1 MARCDGKRDCA
12 DGSDE
17 KPEMCVEFNSANPP
31 NRVPNIAL
39 PTTPTGRI
47 DMDSLSTSS
56 DEIEYLISTVP
67 EASNVDAVVNEFR
80 DLLFRQEMLISMLRE
95 ENLKLRLQL
104 LGRLASGAGS
114 QLALPPP
121 RLPASPPPRPVVPVN
136 NNNFNNLRD
145 QFRRP
150 ETTRPVIT
158 PLGSNNN
165 QNANTRNEQN
175 RRPEVYRPQILLPE
189 IPRPEVTRPKI
200 PLPIVREEVSR
211 PKIPLPTTPPRVES
225 PKQSIPLNLGQ
236 TSLTSEPREDGM
248 SPDSRP

>member
-17 KPEMCVEFNSANPP
+17 KPEMCVKFNSANPP

-165 QNANTRNEQN
+165 QIANTRNEQN
-175 RRPEVYRPQILLPE
+175 R
-189 IPRPEVTRPKI
+189 RPEVTRPKI

-225 PKQSIPLNLGQ
+225 PKQPIPLNFRQ